1 MLDLTQERDAHID
14 QRLRESLI
22 VWLNSVR
29 ADGRP
34 HSAAVWFL
42 WDGHQI
48 LIFSQDNQKVRNL
61 RQNPQVT
68 LAVDDTKGGDDVVTV
83 EGTAELVDD
92 PTIKTT
98 LPAYAE
104 KYADQLQALGW
115 TAEQMSQSYRQAIR
129 ITPTKFH
136 LVR

>member
-14 QRLRESLI
+14 KRLRESLI
-22 VWLNSVR
+22 IWLNSVR

-42 WDGHQI
+42 WDGSQI

-68 LAVDDTKGGDDVVTV
+68 LAVDDTKDGDDVVTL

-92 PTIKTT
+92 PTIAPT

-104 KYADQLQALGW
+104 KYADHLQALGW
-115 TAEQMSQSYRQAIR
+115 TAAQMGQRYHQVIR
-129 ITPTKFH
+129 IMPTKFH